1 MIRTEGRTMRTSG
14 TSALTPDGRYT
25 AADYKSWTDDVRR
38 ELIDGI
44 VYEMSPAPC
53 VAHQDLAL
61 ELARRLMN
69 FLDDKPCIP
78 FMAPVDVYL
87 LDEEDE
93 EARNVV
99 QPDVIVVCDQ
109 SKIREDGV
117 YGAPDF
123 VAKSFPDTAHKD
135 LARSATY
142 EKSDREYGFSTPTRL
157 GPGLAPTESASAG
170 YRVPEGSEVPAAA
183 LRASSGSR
191 AGSEYARPRTSPR
204 PKSASTSRPAAV
216 SGESSE

>member
-1 MIRTEGRTMRTSG
+1 MRTSG

-123 VAKSFPDTAHKD
+123 VAEVISPSTAHKD
-135 LARSATY
+135 LGEKRDLY
-142 EKSDREYGFSTPTRL
+142 EKSGIREYWLLNPDNGSV
-157 GPGLAPTESASAG
+157 LAWRRTESGFAPVAE
-170 YRVPEGSEVPAAA
+170 YPEGSEVPAAA
-183 LRASSGSR
+183 LPGFVWKAARARKYG
-191 AGSEYARPRTSPR
+191 
-204 PKSASTSRPAAV
+204 AAKD
-216 SGESSE
+216 